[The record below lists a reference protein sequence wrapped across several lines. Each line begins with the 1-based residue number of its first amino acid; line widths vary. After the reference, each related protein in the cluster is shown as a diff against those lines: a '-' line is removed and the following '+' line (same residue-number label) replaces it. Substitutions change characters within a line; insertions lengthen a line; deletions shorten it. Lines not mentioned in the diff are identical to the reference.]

1 MDVYLHIGMF
11 IRRTHVAWWLPFL
24 NRSMDLYLQ
33 FGYGM
38 MEHCRALIE
47 QWQGSTAIL
56 SPRDLT
62 PEQMGRLGKSLRQLP
77 GGAVLLDPQIYIP
90 RADHERLRSHAFWPQ
105 DYETG
110 VFWQGPPLT
119 RLLEQLFVTNDAIGT
134 RAVILPGLLAPVID
148 DDWLTIQDQVL
159 AEGRATGAGRP
170 LFVTIALSADALK
183 HPDGVTQLI
192 DHTMR
197 WEADGYYI
205 VAEHPNGRYLVDD
218 PNWLAN
224 LIDLAAALRMQ
235 GREVILGY
243 CNQQMLIA
251 GCAKVTAIASGTWM
265 NVRSFPP
272 DKFRTA
278 YDEEIKQRAIWYYS
292 PGALSE
298 YKVPFLDIAHRQG
311 VVSDLAPPAAMGSQ
325 HADRLFAGAL
335 PSSTG
340 FTEQAAFRHFL
351 HCLRAQAT
359 AAVADSFDETVERH
373 DTLLNN
379 GEDVLRTMSSVG
391 VRGQLRDF
399 AEIID
404 VNRAALELFKRTRG
418 PTIRRAWARL

>member
-1 MDVYLHIGMF
+1 
-11 IRRTHVAWWLPFL
+11 
-24 NRSMDLYLQ
+24 MDLYLQ

-47 QWQGSTAIL
+47 QWRGGTAIL

-62 PEQMGRLGKSLRQLP
+62 PEQLGRLGKSLCELP
-77 GGAVLLDPQIYIP
+77 GGAVLLDPQVYIP

-119 RLLEQLFVTNDAIGT
+119 RLLETLFATNDAIGT
-134 RAVILPGLLAPVID
+134 RAVILPGLLASAID

-159 AEGRATGAGRP
+159 AEARAIGSGRR
-170 LFVTIALSADALK
+170 LLVTIALSADALRY
-183 HPDGVTQLI
+183 PEGVTRLI
-192 DHTMR
+192 DQAAY
-197 WEADGYYI
+197 WEADGHYI
-205 VAEHPNGRYLVDD
+205 VAEHPNGKYLVDD

-224 LIDLAAALRMQ
+224 VIDLAAALRMS
-235 GREVILGY
+235 GCEVIIGY
-243 CNQQMLIA
+243 SNQQMLIA
-251 GCAKVTAIASGTWM
+251 GCAKATAIASGTWM

-272 DKFRTA
+272 DKFRAA
-278 YDEEIKQRAIWYYS
+278 YDEEIKQRAIWYYA
-292 PGALSE
+292 PGTLSE

-311 VVSDLAPPAAMGSQ
+311 VMAHLAPSPAIGSQ
-325 HADRLFAGAL
+325 HAGRLFAGAL
-335 PSSTG
+335 PSSAG

-351 HCLRAQAT
+351 HCLRAQALE
-359 AAVADSFDETVERH
+359 AVADTFDETVERH
-373 DTLLNN
+373 ETLLNEA
-379 GEDVLRTMSSVG
+379 EDVLRAVTAVG

-399 AEIID
+399 TEIID

-418 PTIRRAWARL
+418 PTLRRAWARL

>member
-1 MDVYLHIGMF
+1 M
-11 IRRTHVAWWLPFL
+11 AWRLPFL

-47 QWQGSTAIL
+47 QWRGGTAIL

-62 PEQMGRLGKSLRQLP
+62 PEQLGRLGKSLRALP
-77 GGAVLLDPQIYIP
+77 GGAVLLDPQLYVP
-90 RADHERLRSHAFWPQ
+90 RTDHERLRSHEFWPQ
-105 DYETG
+105 EYETG
-110 VFWQGPPLT
+110 VFWQGAPLT
-119 RLLEQLFVTNDAIGT
+119 RLIEALFAINDAIGT
-134 RAVILPGLLAPVID
+134 QAVILPCLLAPAID
-148 DDWLTIQDQVL
+148 DDWLSIQDQIL
-159 AEGRATGAGRP
+159 AEARATGPARR
-170 LFVTIALSADALK
+170 LLLTIALTADAMKDPEAIARLA
-183 HPDGVTQLI
+183 
-192 DHTMR
+192 DHAAS

-205 VAEHPNGRYLVDD
+205 VAEHPNGNYLVDD

-224 LIDLAAALRMQ
+224 LIDLAAGLRML

-278 YDEEIKQRAIWYYS
+278 YDEEIKQRAIWYYA
-292 PGALSE
+292 PGTLSE

-311 VVSDLAPPAAMGSQ
+311 VMAQLAPPPAMGNQ
-325 HADRLFAGAL
+325 FTERLFGAAL
-335 PSSTG
+335 PSSAG
-340 FTEQAAFRHFL
+340 LTEQAAFRHFL
-351 HCLRAQAT
+351 HCLRAQT
-359 AAVADSFDETVERH
+359 LDAVSDTFDETVERH
-373 DTLLNN
+373 ETLLDQA
-379 GEDVLRTMSSVG
+379 EDALRTVTAVG
-391 VRGQLRDF
+391 IRGQRRDF
-399 AEIID
+399 IEIVD

-418 PTIRRAWARL
+418 PTLRRAWERL